1 MNIFMKFSF
10 SSIINMGNF
19 DQLWNQLEAF
29 RQIET
34 RYVHYGWIGLKSH
47 ILVLSRFESAKS
59 FVSPNPSWKR
69 VRLNPKPSFQ
79 CASPISMRSAVF
91 SQFHG
96 FFLLNKSSP
105 DPPKKKICFSICI
118 NLNFFC

>member
-34 RYVHYGWIGLKSH
+34 RYVLRNKLIKYTFSLK
-47 ILVLSRFESAKS
+47 
-59 FVSPNPSWKR
+59 KR
-69 VRLNPKPSFQ
+69 KCGN
-79 CASPISMRSAVF
+79 
-91 SQFHG
+91 G
-96 FFLLNKSSP
+96 FFLNCFFFPQQLCRYCSRGEQCSST
-105 DPPKKKICFSICI
+105 
-118 NLNFFC
+118 